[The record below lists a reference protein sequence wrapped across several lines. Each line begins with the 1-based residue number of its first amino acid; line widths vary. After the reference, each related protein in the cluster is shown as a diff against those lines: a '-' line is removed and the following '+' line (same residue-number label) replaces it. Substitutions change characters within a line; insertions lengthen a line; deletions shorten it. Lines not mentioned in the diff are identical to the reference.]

1 MTPSSSPA
9 PATRRLTP
17 AEVEAFRRDGY
28 LYPLRALSRGE
39 ALRYRAVLE
48 ASEARL
54 GGSLGNLYR
63 TKSHL
68 VFTWVAE
75 LVRHPAILDAVEDL
89 LGPDLLVWTAGF
101 FLKGARDPSYVS
113 WHQDSTYWGL
123 SEPDV
128 VTAWLALTVASVA
141 NGCMRVVP
149 GSHLKD
155 QVPHRDTF
163 APDNLLSRG
172 QEVMVEVRDEDAVP
186 MPLEPGEFSLHHV
199 RMIHGSEPNGSD
211 DRRIGLA
218 IRYVPTRIRQTVG
231 PRDSATL
238 VRGVDRYGHFELEP
252 APAADLHPDALAYHR
267 QVVERGKSVF
277 YQGVPPEHRP
287 A

>member
-1 MTPSSSPA
+1 MTGSTVA
-9 PATRRLTP
+9 PRRLAP
-17 AEVEAFRRDGY
+17 GQIEAFRREGY
-28 LYPLRALSRGE
+28 LYPLRALSADE
-39 ALRYRAVLE
+39 ALRYRATLE
-48 ASEARL
+48 AFEARRGGPL
-54 GGSLGNLYR
+54 GDLYR

-68 VFTWVAE
+68 VFTWVAD

-89 LGPDLLVWTAGF
+89 LGPDLLVWSAGF
-101 FLKGARDPSYVS
+101 FLKEARDPRYVS

-149 GSHLKD
+149 GSHLRD
-155 QVPHRDTF
+155 QIPHRDTF
-163 APDNLLSRG
+163 ARDNLLSRG
-172 QEVMVEVRDEDAVP
+172 QEVMVEVREADTVP
-186 MPLEPGEFSLHHV
+186 MPLAPGEFSLHHV
-199 RMIHGSEPNGSD
+199 RIVHGSEPNGSD

-218 IRYVPTRIRQTVG
+218 IRYIPTRLRQTAG

-238 VRGVDRYGHFELEP
+238 VRGVDRHGHFELEP
-252 APAADLHPDALAYHR
+252 APAADLDPDALAYHR
-267 QVVERGKSVF
+267 AVVERGQALF
-277 YQGVPPEHRP
+277 YQGVAPEHRP